1 MDKFSILIVDD
12 IEQNIHSLKFM
23 IEDSFDV
30 NIYSALSATEG
41 MEILMQ
47 DEVNLILSDI
57 QMPEI
62 DGFEFAEYVKG
73 VDKTKD
79 IPIIFITGIYDK
91 DEYQKKGYDIGAI
104 EYITKPIDDNLLSS
118 KLKVY
123 IDLFESK
130 KQTENEL
137 EIKAEELDLKE
148 NELNEKD
155 EVLIHQAKMAT
166 MGEMIGV
173 IAHQLKQPLNVLS
186 LYCSDVSSSH
196 KFGAIDDEFVEDFDK
211 STKEQIK
218 FLSQTIDGFRDFFNP
233 DKTKS
238 EFLLKDAISHTVNLI
253 DKQMEANNINIDID
267 VDDEK
272 VYGVSTELEQVL
284 LNLITNAKDA
294 FIEKDIKSPRNI
306 IIRSGSFG
314 EKTLLTVEDNA
325 GGIPNANLEKI
336 FDPYFTTKAE
346 GTGTGLYMVKL
357 VVKSSFGGDMKVENS
372 TKGVKFV
379 ILLKSKKE

>member
-1 MDKFSILIVDD
+1 MSKFSILIVDD

-30 NIYSALSATEG
+30 NIHSALSAQEG
-41 MEILMQ
+41 MEILMKE
-47 DEVNLILSDI
+47 DVNLILSDI

-73 VDKTKD
+73 LDKTKD

-91 DEYQKKGYDIGAI
+91 NEYQQKGYDLGAV
-104 EYITKPIDDNLLSS
+104 EYITKPIDDTLLSS
-118 KLKVY
+118 KLKIY
-123 IDLFESK
+123 IDLFEGK
-130 KQTENEL
+130 KQTEDALEKTVVEL
-137 EIKAEELDLKE
+137 NLKDEELSQ
-148 NELNEKD
+148 KD

-186 LYCSDVSSSH
+186 LYCGDVTSAH
-196 KFGAIDDEFVEDFDK
+196 KFGTIDDEFVEDFDK

-218 FLSQTIDGFRDFFNP
+218 FLSETIDGFRNFFNP
-233 DKTKS
+233 DKKKV
-238 EFLLKDAISHTVNLI
+238 EFVIKEAIEHTVKLLG
-253 DKQMEANNINIDID
+253 KQMEAHNINIDID

-272 VYGVSTELEQVL
+272 VYGVFTEFEQVL

-294 FIEKDIKSPRNI
+294 FIEKDIKGDRNI
-306 IIRSGSFG
+306 IIRSGSIQN
-314 EKTLLTVEDNA
+314 KTLLTIEDNA
-325 GGIPNANLEKI
+325 GGIPNENLEKI
-336 FDPYFTTKAE
+336 FDPYFTTKKE

-357 VVKSSFGGDMKVENS
+357 VIKSSFGGDLKIENS
-372 TKGVKFV
+372 NKGVKFV
-379 ILLKSKKE
+379 ILLNSQKS